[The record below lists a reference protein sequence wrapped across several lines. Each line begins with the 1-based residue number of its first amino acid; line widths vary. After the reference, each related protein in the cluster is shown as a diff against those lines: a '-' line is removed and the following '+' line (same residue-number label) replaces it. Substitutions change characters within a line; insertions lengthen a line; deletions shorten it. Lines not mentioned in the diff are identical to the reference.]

1 MPKNTL
7 AAFFTAGTIGFLGG
21 MLSLLIA
28 SILFSNRGTLV
39 AAEDTSI
46 CIMLGIF
53 IDVVGPFFFCTFF
66 LLPLAVIEKRKME
79 GKPFIDLIKRYTPI
93 LTLPFGVLI
102 FFVLF
107 TSYNHESDRSFLLTA
122 VTNIFGICAF
132 SLWSFI
138 KQIKST

>member
-28 SILFSNRGTLV
+28 SILFSNRITS
-39 AAEDTSI
+39 ASEDDTSI

-53 IDVVGPFFFCTFF
+53 IDVVGPFFFCTLF
-66 LLPLAVIEKRKME
+66 LLPLAAIEKRKIE
-79 GKPFIDLIKRYTPI
+79 ESPFINLIKRYTPI
-93 LTLPFGVLI
+93 LTLPFGVLF
-102 FFVLF
+102 FFVF
-107 TSYNHESDRSFLLTA
+107 TSYNHESDKSFLLTT